1 MVDVSREMVESI
13 AELAKL
19 ALSDEEKSRYAGQL
33 TEILK
38 YFEKLQDLDTSHIQ
52 ATASVLP
59 ITSVLRADEA
69 GTPLSPTDVIAN
81 APDARDNQ
89 FRVSAVLDE

>member
-1 MVDVSREMVESI
+1 MDISREMIESI

-19 ALSDEEKSRYAGQL
+19 ALDDDEKSRYAGQL

-59 ITSVLRADEA
+59 ITSVLRADEV
-69 GTPLSPTDVIAN
+69 GDSLSSEEVIAN
-81 APDARDNQ
+81 APSSHDNQ

>member
-1 MVDVSREMVESI
+1 MDISREMVESI

-19 ALSDEEKSRYAGQL
+19 ALTDEEKTRYAGQL

-38 YFEKLQDLDTSHIQ
+38 YFEKIQHLDTSHIQ

-59 ITSVLRADEA
+59 ITNVLRMDEA
-69 GTPLSPTDVIAN
+69 GTPLSPEDVIVN
-81 APDARDNQ
+81 APDSQDYQ